1 MNHIYFKRDRDK
13 PISFLNRQIL
23 INQISRNA
31 VKINIVHLRQN
42 PDYFIPQLTIWL
54 RHPVYFTEIFWSVV
68 RWQHRVRN
76 MIFQD
81 FRILI
86 IKQNILSCSLLK
98 VLKWR
103 QTSVVQNESFKICI
117 IHIFTIWITKL
128 ESLRK
133 YLTITP

>member
-103 QTSVVQNESFKICI
+103 QTWCSFDKSDDWVLFKMKVLKYALFIYLQ
-117 IHIFTIWITKL
+117 FG
-128 ESLRK
+128 SLN
-133 YLTITP
+133 

>member
-86 IKQNILSCSLLK
+86 IKQNILSCSLLI

-103 QTSVVQNESFKICI
+103 VLFKMKVLKYALFIYLQ
-117 IHIFTIWITKL
+117 IWITKL